1 MSVRMPPPTGSSDA
15 ELLRYAEATYRAV
28 TDLRRRT
35 AWVALVLAL
44 ACLLAAAWSGLR
56 WREANAAAAAVQDRA
71 LVEAFGVSLPDPRP
85 SLERTELRARAFLH
99 ASVAVGAAGLALINL
114 AVWALLRPPQPPPQ
128 PARNTS
134 QQVRAEDQPPM

>member
-1 MSVRMPPPTGSSDA
+1 MSVRMPPSPGSSDA
-15 ELLRYAEATYRAV
+15 ELLRYAEATYQAV

-35 AWVALVLAL
+35 AWVALVLAV

-99 ASVAVGAAGLALINL
+99 GSVAVGAAGLGLISL
-114 AVWALLRPPQPPPQ
+114 AVSALLRPAPPPS
-128 PARNTS
+128 RSGEDTR
-134 QQVRAEDQPPM
+134 QQARAEDQPPM